1 MLLLLVITLIVYI
14 SMIFM
19 TKHRTPVAF
28 IGAGILL
35 SIGALTSLFD
45 INAAFSKF
53 PGEIV
58 ILIIV
63 LSLYT
68 EAFNR
73 LGLINLIGYRFV
85 RLSKENKVIIMV
97 AMPLLI
103 YLTSL
108 FMNNLTVVLLF
119 SYMALYLAIEYKL
132 PTVPLLVGIIVSS
145 NIGGAALPWA
155 DTPAVILT
163 LYTDFS
169 LADFL
174 GKLFVPCLLF
184 AAALSLYS
192 YIWYKYFTPKIRAL
206 PFTKKPDVDW
216 KRLKPVSA
224 LFVLYI
230 AMISAGPFINV
241 SIAFISLF
249 FGGILLFMD
258 KRDPMNDL
266 NELPIMD
273 SIAFIIAL
281 FLIGGVL
288 EYSGILKIITQ
299 YIIGVTGQNTYLLAL
314 AVLFMAFVFST
325 ILSAGPAAATLLPV
339 CKALEGSVPFK
350 LIYAALALGIL
361 AGSGMLPWSATGGP
375 VLFSQINKFLK
386 SQSQPQPQP
395 QPQYQI
401 QHHLKYEETEHIREV
416 FNLKSYLS
424 FSVPFAL
431 FILAASA
438 VYIVLFISCFG

>member
-1 MLLLLVITLIVYI
+1 
-14 SMIFM
+14 
-19 TKHRTPVAF
+19 
-28 IGAGILL
+28 
-35 SIGALTSLFD
+35 
-45 INAAFSKF
+45 
-53 PGEIV
+53 
-58 ILIIV
+58 
-63 LSLYT
+63 
-68 EAFNR
+68 
-73 LGLINLIGYRFV
+73 
-85 RLSKENKVIIMV
+85 
-97 AMPLLI
+97 
-103 YLTSL
+103 
-108 FMNNLTVVLLF
+108 
-119 SYMALYLAIEYKL
+119 
-132 PTVPLLVGIIVSS
+132 
-145 NIGGAALPWA
+145 
-155 DTPAVILT
+155 
-163 LYTDFS
+163 
-169 LADFL
+169 
-174 GKLFVPCLLF
+174 
-184 AAALSLYS
+184 
-192 YIWYKYFTPKIRAL
+192 
-206 PFTKKPDVDW
+206 
-216 KRLKPVSA
+216 
-224 LFVLYI
+224 
-230 AMISAGPFINV
+230 
-241 SIAFISLF
+241 
-249 FGGILLFMD
+249 MD

-395 QPQYQI
+395 QPQHQI